1 MEKWKCMAELW
12 ARSQPRATPQQGRN
26 HVSIA
31 DVYAERCD
39 AKGGGWVPDPCSA
52 FSTFCRSSHPQPPR
66 RDAECMRRILPLTS
80 SMGLLWMAGG
90 NPPYNPLKSP
100 NSCKEQK
107 RRDETPQ
114 HPHPSSELA
123 PCHFSPAFGKGK
135 WSEKGWVVG
144 QNTVTC
150 DFLWTILLFVGG
162 ELCWFG
168 CKPTAKANPT
178 VCIAFGLEGASL
190 FSSPVCCP
198 NLPVSVVRAVSPH
211 LCSNANIAAAVVTLY
226 LFCCSNFIN
235 CKPVH
240 CLTMSYRNGFV
251 YK

>member
-1 MEKWKCMAELW
+1 MRGRTLSQIPAQSHTAAGKKPRLHSRRLRWAMRCRRWWLGPRPPAVPSAHSAALPTPSPLGVRLNVCGVSYPWHHPWASSGWLAGTVPITLW
-12 ARSQPRATPQQGRN
+12 SLPVP
-26 HVSIA
+26 
-31 DVYAERCD
+31 
-39 AKGGGWVPDPCSA
+39 AKS
-52 FSTFCRSSHPQPPR
+52 
-66 RDAECMRRILPLTS
+66 
-80 SMGLLWMAGG
+80 
-90 NPPYNPLKSP
+90 K
-100 NSCKEQK
+100 K

-135 WSEKGWVVG
+135 WSKKGWVVG
-144 QNTVTC
+144 ENTMTC
-150 DFLWTILLFVGG
+150 DFFWTILLFVVG

-190 FSSPVCCP
+190 FSSPVCCT

-211 LCSNANIAAAVVTLY
+211 LCSNANIAAAVVTLH